1 VLRGQSAIEC
11 RIFAPRACDVGEIA
25 LPVAFPGNSSP
36 PGESFNR
43 YLIQAFSALTGGLA
57 EGFIQI
63 ARHLTNGVLHALIV
77 GAAGTLCKPNF
88 PGMNKKPRV
97 HRNSGLHPSG
107 RQTISCY
114 IVLGKLR
121 LHDMQVSH
129 GTLIV
134 TGASRGVGAAIA
146 TLAGEIG
153 FSVAVNF
160 STGEPEARAI
170 VEKIISA
177 GGSACAIHADV
188 SREGDIVRLFETAER
203 ELGPIKALVNNAAI
217 TGGFSRV
224 DSVSARTLEQ
234 VMAVNVAGAILCARE
249 AVRRMS
255 TLHGGT
261 GGAIVN
267 ISSRAA
273 RTGSAGEWV
282 HYAASKGAI
291 DSFTIG
297 LAREVATEG
306 IRVNA
311 VAPGLIET
319 GLHTANGAPDRLQ
332 RLASTI
338 PMQRAGTPLEV
349 AEGVLWLLS
358 PAASYTTGAILE
370 IGGGR

>member
-1 VLRGQSAIEC
+1 MPSENNL
-11 RIFAPRACDVGEIA
+11 
-25 LPVAFPGNSSP
+25 
-36 PGESFNR
+36 
-43 YLIQAFSALTGGLA
+43 
-57 EGFIQI
+57 
-63 ARHLTNGVLHALIV
+63 
-77 GAAGTLCKPNF
+77 GT
-88 PGMNKKPRV
+88 
-97 HRNSGLHPSG
+97 
-107 RQTISCY
+107 I
-114 IVLGKLR
+114 
-121 LHDMQVSH
+121 
-129 GTLIV
+129 IV
-134 TGASRGVGAAIA
+134 TGASRGIGAAIA
-146 TLAGEIG
+146 ELAGARG

-160 STGEPEARAI
+160 ASGKSEANAVAAKI
-170 VEKIISA
+170 VSA
-177 GGSACAIHADV
+177 GGRACAIQADV
-188 SREGDIVRLFETAER
+188 AHEEDVVRLFETAEH

-224 DSVSARTLEQ
+224 DSVTEKTLER
-234 VMAVNVAGAILCARE
+234 VMAVNVTGAFLCARE

-255 TLHGGT
+255 TKHGGS

-291 DSFTIG
+291 DSLTIG

-319 GLHTANGAPDRLQ
+319 GLHAANGAPDRLQ
-332 RLASTI
+332 RLAASI
-338 PMQRAGTPLEV
+338 PMQRPGTPKEV